1 MRHVACGLRGCLFAL
16 VLLAGFVAGC
26 GFRPLYG
33 KTDEGSTVASE
44 ELQTV
49 RINPMPDRAG
59 QKFHNL
65 LRDRLNPQ
73 GQPLRPRY
81 LLSISL
87 SETKETLAIREDET
101 ATRAN
106 LTMNANFNLT
116 DPSGKQSLLRGLSS
130 STNSYNIV
138 DSQFATY
145 VAEEDARE
153 RALRELSDDIRLRLS
168 AFFVQR
174 RPEYAPRSGPTARRY
189 CGQGQGRS

>member
-1 MRHVACGLRGCLFAL
+1 MAARGTRHFFIVLVLFAGL
-16 VLLAGFVAGC
+16 NSGC

-33 KTDEGSTVASE
+33 ESDEGTTVASE

-49 RINPMPDRAG
+49 RINPLPDRAG

-65 LRDRLNPQ
+65 LRNRLNPK
-73 GQPLRPRY
+73 GQPQTPRY
-81 LLSISL
+81 VLSIRL
-87 SETKETLAIREDET
+87 SETKEALAIREDET

-106 LTMNANFNLT
+106 LTMNASFSLT
-116 DPSGKQSLLRGLSS
+116 DASGGQALLRGLSS

-153 RALRELSDDIRLRLS
+153 RALRELSDDIKLRLS

-174 RPEYAPRSGPTARRY
+174 RPE
-189 CGQGQGRS
+189 

>member
-1 MRHVACGLRGCLFAL
+1 MDMPGGRARAIVLVL
-16 VLLAGFVAGC
+16 VLLAGSISGC

-33 KTDEGSTVASE
+33 ETAEGNSVASE

-49 RINPMPDRAG
+49 RINPLPDRAG

-65 LRDRLNPQ
+65 LRNRLNPK
-73 GQPLRPRY
+73 GQPQTPRY
-81 LLSISL
+81 VLSISL
-87 SETKETLAIREDET
+87 SETQETLAIREDET

-106 LTMNANFNLT
+106 LTLNASFRLT
-116 DPSGKQSLLRGLSS
+116 AAGSDESLLRGLSS
-130 STNSYNIV
+130 STNSFNIV

-168 AFFVQR
+168 AYFVR
-174 RPEYAPRSGPTARRY
+174 RRAE
-189 CGQGQGRS
+189 